1 MKGIEIDMANEKPQH
16 ILEVMLH
23 PVRMQIMLAL
33 AGSLGMTSLQ
43 ISERL
48 AGVPQATLYRHINR
62 LLKAGILLVVDQR
75 PVRGTVEKIYT
86 LNSAVQTRL
95 GNEAVSGLS
104 KEDHLRFF
112 TSFAVTLIDEFSR
125 YLTHSPTVDYA
136 ADGVG
141 YHQLVLFMSDEELV
155 DFSLALNK
163 ALVPFIQAG
172 EAPERRKRIFT
183 TIFMPEVSGK

>member
-1 MKGIEIDMANEKPQH
+1 
-16 ILEVMLH
+16 MLH

-33 AGSLGMTSLQ
+33 AGSQGMTSLQ
-43 ISERL
+43 IAERL
-48 AGVPQATLYRHINR
+48 TGVPQATLYRHINR

-75 PVRGTVEKIYT
+75 PVRGTLEKVYT
-86 LNSAVQTRL
+86 LNSAAETRL

-125 YLTHSPTVDYA
+125 YLKQSETVDYA

-141 YHQLVLFMSDEELV
+141 YHQLVLHMSDEELV
-155 DFSLALNK
+155 EFSRALNQ
-163 ALVPFIQAG
+163 ALLPFIQAA
-172 EAPERRKRIFT
+172 ESSERRKRILT
-183 TIFMPEVSGK
+183 TILMPDA

>member
-1 MKGIEIDMANEKPQH
+1 MAQDKTQH

-33 AGSLGMTSLQ
+33 AGSQGMTSLQ
-43 ISERL
+43 IAERL

-75 PVRGTVEKIYT
+75 PVRGTLEKVYT
-86 LNSAVQTRL
+86 LNSAAETRL

-125 YLTHSPTVDYA
+125 YLKQSDKVDYA

-141 YHQLVLFMSDEELV
+141 YHQLVLQMSDEELV
-155 DFSLALNK
+155 EFSRAINQAL
-163 ALVPFIQAG
+163 LPFIQAA
-172 EAPERRKRIFT
+172 ESPERRKRIFS
-183 TIFMPEVSGK
+183 TILMPEA

>member
-1 MKGIEIDMANEKPQH
+1 MPNENPQH
-16 ILEVMLH
+16 VLEAMLH

-33 AGSLGMTSLQ
+33 AGSQGMTSLQ
-43 ISERL
+43 IAERL

-62 LLKAGILLVVDQR
+62 LLKAGILLVIEQR
-75 PVRGTVEKIYT
+75 PVRGTVEKVYT
-86 LNSAVQTRL
+86 LNSAAQTRL

-125 YLTHSPTVDYA
+125 YLKQSKTVDFA

-141 YHQLVLFMSDEELV
+141 YHQLVLNMSDAELV
-155 DFSLALNK
+155 DFSLALNQ
-163 ALVPFIQAG
+163 ALMPFIQSR
-172 EAPERRKRIFT
+172 EAPERKKRIFT
-183 TIFMPEVSGK
+183 TILMPEATGN